1 MAEILSPDC
10 PGERL
15 LACLNPRLRAERA
28 RKREDLLQATEALLE
43 KIAAPVRRG
52 RKPLRGRD
60 AINRRVGRE
69 ANRKKVEKHFE
80 IVVTDEELRWS
91 RKQER
96 IAAEARLD
104 GIYVVRT
111 SLAQDALGADAAVA
125 AYKSLARV
133 ERAFRSLKTTQLHL
147 RPVYVYSAEHVR
159 GHVFLCMLAYY
170 VEWHLRR
177 KLAPL
182 LFEDA
187 EREAAAA
194 GVTGRTGDG
203 FPRCRGQG
211 GHEADPGRAAR
222 AEPADPARP
231 SRIAD
236 AQSGDAPP
244 GRPA

>member
-1 MAEILSPDC
+1 M
-10 PGERL
+10 
-15 LACLNPRLRAERA
+15 
-28 RKREDLLQATEALLE
+28 
-43 KIAAPVRRG
+43 
-52 RKPLRGRD
+52 RGRD

-80 IVVTDEELRWS
+80 IVVTDAELRWS

-111 SLAQDALGADAAVA
+111 SLAKDALGADAAVA

-194 GVTGRTGDG
+194 RRQSPVEPATVS
-203 FPRCRGQG
+203 
-211 GHEADPGRAAR
+211 RAAE
-222 AEPADPARP
+222 AKADTKRTPDGLPVQSLQTLLDHLGSLTLNQVTLPQDDQHQFQLLSRP
-231 SRIAD
+231 TPLQAKAFALLEVDPDKFVSSTMA
-236 AQSGDAPP
+236 G
-244 GRPA
+244 